1 MEPLDASEP
10 AEVGPYRLL
19 AELGRGGMGRVFLG
33 AARDGRLAAVKQVHP
48 KFASDGDFRTR
59 FRREVA
65 ASRTVSGAYTA
76 AVMDADA
83 DAELPW
89 LASVFV
95 TGPSLGTAVGE
106 AGPLPEAAARRL
118 ALGLTTALVEIHRV
132 GLIHRDLK
140 PENVLLAEDG
150 VRVIDFGIA
159 RAAEP
164 TGVTELTQTGWVIG
178 SPPFM
183 SPEQAEGRDLTPAS
197 DVFSLGAVLA
207 LALTGRVPFA
217 GTSTLQTLY
226 NVVHH
231 APDLSGVPAG
241 LRGVVEEC
249 LAKDPAARPTP
260 ARLLTLLGPVPP
272 TARPWP
278 SAVHGMITAQQAR
291 IGAILVDEAEP
302 TAAAAP
308 VRTAPATAP
317 PASANAAQTTAAAP
331 ARPPVPAPVPMAA
344 PVPMPAH
351 VPAPVPL
358 PVQMA
363 PTAFKTAVGATATA
377 EPPVRPWPPVRRR
390 GRTKVVVLTTSV
402 VLALAGA
409 AVGGY
414 FLLRNGG
421 PAADKYLTLPGC
433 QTMAAPLA
441 EATRT
446 AEKDVSVTLPTGSE
460 TRCTWKADPVDAE
473 VWWTLRISDRAGN
486 ATERQQDEFDE
497 GRGATRAAELP
508 FGDEAYWAAAAEG
521 VDCSLRV
528 RDGNLVVRVDLKGV
542 EHPAD
547 TCETTAADVAR
558 TALSSLS

>member
-1 MEPLDASEP
+1 MEPLDDSEP
-10 AEVGPYRLL
+10 SEVGPYRLL

-48 KFASDGDFRTR
+48 KFASDDDFRTR

-95 TGPSLGTAVGE
+95 TGPSLGTAVRE
-106 AGPLPEAAARRL
+106 AGPLPEPAARRL

-183 SPEQAEGRDLTPAS
+183 SPEQAEGKDLTPAS

-226 NVVHH
+226 NVVHN

-278 SAVHGMITAQQAR
+278 SAVHGMVAAQQAR

-302 TAAAAP
+302 PAAAAP
-308 VRTAPATAP
+308 VRTATATV
-317 PASANAAQTTAAAP
+317 PASAHAAQAPAAAP
-331 ARPPVPAPVPMAA
+331 APMPMPMASPAPAPMATPVPM
-344 PVPMPAH
+344 
-351 VPAPVPL
+351 

-363 PTAFKTAVGATATA
+363 PTALRTAVGPTTTA
-377 EPPVRPWPPVRRR
+377 EPPAPHPSPPVRRR
-390 GRTKVVVLTTSV
+390 GRAKVVVLTTSV

-433 QTMAAPLA
+433 QTMAPPLA

-446 AEKDVSVTLPTGSE
+446 AEEDVSVTFPTGSE
-460 TRCTWKADPVDAE
+460 TRCTWNADPVDAE
-473 VWWTLRISDRAGN
+473 VWWTLRISDGAGN
-486 ATERQQDEFDE
+486 ATERQQNEFDE
-497 GRGATRAAELP
+497 GRGATRTADLP
-508 FGDEAYWAAAAEG
+508 FGDDAYWAAAAEG
-521 VDCSLRV
+521 IDCSLRV

-547 TCETTAADVAR
+547 TCETKAVDIAR
-558 TALSSLS
+558 TALSSPA

>member
-1 MEPLDASEP
+1 MEPLDDSEP

-48 KFASDGDFRTR
+48 KFASDDDFRTR

-95 TGPSLGTAVGE
+95 TGPSLGTAVRE
-106 AGPLPEAAARRL
+106 AGPLPEPAARRL

-183 SPEQAEGRDLTPAS
+183 SPEQAEGKDLTPAS

-226 NVVHH
+226 NVVHN

-278 SAVHGMITAQQAR
+278 SAVHGMVAAQQAR
-291 IGAILVDEAEP
+291 IGAILVDEAETP
-302 TAAAAP
+302 TAAAPIPAPAPRPAP
-308 VRTAPATAP
+308 VPAHAPVPTPAP
-317 PASANAAQTTAAAP
+317 T
-331 ARPPVPAPVPMAA
+331 PVPAPA
-344 PVPMPAH
+344 PRPAPTPTPTPMPRAAH
-351 VPAPVPL
+351 L
-358 PVQMA
+358 HTA
-363 PTAFKTAVGATATA
+363 PTAHANALGPASMPGPA
-377 EPPVRPWPPVRRR
+377 PHPSPPVRRR

-433 QTMAAPLA
+433 QTMAPPLA
-441 EATRT
+441 GATRT
-446 AEKDVSVTLPTGSE
+446 AEDDVSVTFPTGSE
-460 TRCTWKADPVDAE
+460 TRCTWNAGPVDAE

-486 ATERQQDEFDE
+486 ATERQRNEFDE
-497 GRGATRAAELP
+497 GRGATRAADLP
-508 FGDEAYWAAAAEG
+508 FGDEAYWAASAEG
-521 VDCSLRV
+521 IDCSLRV

-547 TCETTAADVAR
+547 TCESKAVDIAR
-558 TALSSLS
+558 TAISSLS